1 MNENTSKKKE
11 PIVLTICKDKN
22 GIYSVVNKSESQSSI
37 QNGLL
42 LWFNCLIKRFCLLK
56 KNSSCLQTY
65 VTPVK
70 IIATTLAVE
79 TNIFY
84 LMFFKLRLS

>member
-11 PIVLTICKDKN
+11 PIKLTICKDKN
-22 GIYSVVNKSESQSSI
+22 GIYSVVNKSESQFSI

-42 LWFNCLIKRFCLLK
+42 LQFNYLIKMFCLLK

-79 TNIFY
+79 TNIF
-84 LMFFKLRLS
+84 LFNVF